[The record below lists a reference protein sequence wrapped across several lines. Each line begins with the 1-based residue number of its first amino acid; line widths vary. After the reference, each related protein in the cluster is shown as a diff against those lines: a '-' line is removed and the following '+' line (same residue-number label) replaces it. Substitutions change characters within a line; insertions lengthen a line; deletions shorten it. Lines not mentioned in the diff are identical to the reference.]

1 MRRSES
7 HTGLFHLEVLH
18 QEDEAS
24 KCMALKPVGLASRT
38 ARELKERETLFSK
51 GTGKISHIPRPRAE
65 AVI

>member
-1 MRRSES
+1 
-7 HTGLFHLEVLH
+7 
-18 QEDEAS
+18 
-24 KCMALKPVGLASRT
+24 MALKPVGLASRT